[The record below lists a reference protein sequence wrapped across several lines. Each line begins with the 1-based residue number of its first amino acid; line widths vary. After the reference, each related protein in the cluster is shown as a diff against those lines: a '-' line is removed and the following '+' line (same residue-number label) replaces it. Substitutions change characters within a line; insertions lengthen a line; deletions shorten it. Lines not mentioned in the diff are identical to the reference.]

1 MEQRFTSTGLDDLQ
15 EVAKKLADSFQ
26 TSVVAFTGN
35 LGAGKTTLIKA
46 LCKEFGVQESV
57 SSPTFSLVN
66 EYHSPARSTIYHF
79 DWYRLEEEEEALDM
93 GLEDYLNSGNLCLM
107 EWPEK
112 IRNLIP
118 EQLDWVNIDVRKGE
132 RLITHKIINQ

>member
-1 MEQRFTSTGLDDLQ
+1 MEQRLISAGLDDLPK
-15 EVAKKLADSFQ
+15 VAKKLADGFK
-26 TSVVAFTGN
+26 TNVVAFTGN

-46 LCKEFGVQESV
+46 LCRHFGVEESV

-66 EYHSPARSTIYHF
+66 EYHSPERGTIYHF

-93 GLEDYLNSGNLCLM
+93 GLEDYLASGNLCLM

-118 EQLDWVNIDVRKGE
+118 EQLDWVNIEVQDGVRH
-132 RLITHKIINQ
+132 ITHKTINQ

>member
-1 MEQRFTSTGLDDLQ
+1 MEQRFTSTGLDDLR
-15 EVAKKLADSFQ
+15 EVAEKLAESFQ
-26 TSVVAFTGN
+26 TSLVAFTGD

-46 LCKEFGVQESV
+46 LCKHLGVNDSV

-66 EYHSPARSTIYHF
+66 EYHSPERGSIYHF
-79 DWYRLEEEEEALDM
+79 DWYRLEDEEEALDM
-93 GLEDYLNSGNLCLM
+93 GFDDYVDSGNLCLM

-118 EQLDWVNIDVRKGE
+118 EQLDWVNIEVRDNV
-132 RLITHKIINQ
+132 RHITHKTINQ

>member
-1 MEQRFTSTGLDDLQ
+1 MEQRFTSTGLDDLP

-46 LCKEFGVQESV
+46 LCKQLGVKDSV

-66 EYHSPARSTIYHF
+66 EYHSPERGSIYHF

-93 GLEDYLNSGNLCLM
+93 GLEEYLASGHLCLM

-118 EQLDWVNIDVRKGE
+118 EQLDWVNIEEQDGL
-132 RLITHKIINQ
+132 RLITHKTINQ